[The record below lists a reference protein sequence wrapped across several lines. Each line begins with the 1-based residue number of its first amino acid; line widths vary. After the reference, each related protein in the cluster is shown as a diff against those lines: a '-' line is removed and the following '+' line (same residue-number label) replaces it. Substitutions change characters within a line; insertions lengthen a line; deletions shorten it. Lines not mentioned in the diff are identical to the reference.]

1 MRSTCNPAPLAKR
14 RTRAVAALVLAGV
27 IGVGPS
33 LSGSPA
39 MARPAPE
46 SFADLI
52 EQVASAVVLITAQE
66 PRPER
71 TAQGPTP
78 QLPEQFGEGPMRD
91 FLERFFEHGMPGAPM
106 PGPHQNRAALG
117 SGFIISSDGVF
128 VTNNHVVGDSEKIE
142 VKLKDGSQYPARLMG
157 KDDKTDLAVLKID
170 ADRPLPTVNW
180 GNSDKTRVGDWV
192 VAVGNP
198 FGLAG
203 TVTAG
208 IVSSRGRDLGS
219 GPYDDYIQIDAPLNS
234 GNSGGPL
241 FSGDGEVVGVNT
253 AIFTPNGG
261 SIGIGFAIPSNIA
274 RKIVAELQQ
283 NGSVRRGWLGV
294 AIQPVTPE
302 VAESLGLKK
311 PEGALIATINEG
323 SPAAKAGLRQGD
335 VVRAFDGTQVTTPR
349 DLSRAVAD
357 ADVEAK
363 RTLTVWRDKGEIEL
377 NVRIGEMPRQLASD
391 EDRPT
396 NSAKPHRYGVE
407 LSGLGLTLAPIDSGM
422 RARYG
427 LSKDASGAVVASV
440 VDGGGA
446 AEKGLQAGD
455 VITRVNQDRVKAP
468 ADVVRAVNKAKEEH
482 RKSILL
488 LVERQGDQR
497 FVAVDLAS
505 A

>member
-1 MRSTCNPAPLAKR
+1 MHSTCNPAPLATR
-14 RTRAVAALVLAGV
+14 RTRAVAALMLAGV
-27 IGVGPS
+27 IGAGPT
-33 LSGSPA
+33 LLPLPA

-52 EQVASAVVLITAQE
+52 DQVASAVVLITAKE

-71 TAQGPTP
+71 SAQGPTP
-78 QLPEQFGEGPMRD
+78 QLPEQFREGPMRD
-91 FLERFFEHGMPGAPM
+91 FLERFFEHDMPGAPM
-106 PGPHQNRAALG
+106 PGPHQNQAALG
-117 SGFIISSDGVF
+117 SGFIISSDGVV

-142 VKLKDGSQYPARLMG
+142 VKLKDGSQYSAHLLG

-261 SIGIGFAIPSNIA
+261 SIGIGFAIPSNSA

-311 PEGALIATINEG
+311 PEGALIATVSEG

-335 VVRAFDGTQVTTPR
+335 VVLAFEGTQVTTPR
-349 DLSRAVAD
+349 DLSRTVAD
-357 ADVEAK
+357 AEVESK
-363 RTLTVWRDKGEIEL
+363 RTLTVWRDNDQIEL
-377 NVRIGEMPRQLASD
+377 NISIGEMPRQLASD

-396 NSAKPHRYGVE
+396 NSAKPHRDGVE

-422 RARYG
+422 RSRYG

-440 VDGGGA
+440 ADGGGA

-468 ADVVRAVNKAKEEH
+468 ADVVRAVKKAKEEH

>member
-1 MRSTCNPAPLAKR
+1 M
-14 RTRAVAALVLAGV
+14 LAGV
-27 IGVGPS
+27 IGVGPI
-33 LSGSPA
+33 LSPLPA

-52 EQVASAVVLITAQE
+52 DQVASAVVLITAKE

-78 QLPEQFGEGPMRD
+78 HFPEQFGEGPMRD

-106 PGPHQNRAALG
+106 TGPHQNQAALG
-117 SGFIISSDGVF
+117 SGFIISSDGV
-128 VTNNHVVGDSEKIE
+128 VATNNHVVGDSEKIE

-261 SIGIGFAIPSNIA
+261 SIGIGFAIPSNSA

-311 PEGALIATINEG
+311 PEGALIATVNEG
-323 SPAAKAGLRQGD
+323 SPAGKAGLRQGD
-335 VVRAFDGTQVTTPR
+335 VVLAFDGTQVTTPR

-363 RTLTVWRDKGEIEL
+363 RTLTVWRDNDQIEL
-377 NVRIGEMPRQLASD
+377 DIRIGEMPRQLASD

-396 NSAKPHRYGVE
+396 NSAKPHRDGVE
-407 LSGLGLTLAPIDSGM
+407 LSGLGLTLAQIDSGM

-468 ADVVRAVNKAKEEH
+468 ADVVRAVKKAKEEH